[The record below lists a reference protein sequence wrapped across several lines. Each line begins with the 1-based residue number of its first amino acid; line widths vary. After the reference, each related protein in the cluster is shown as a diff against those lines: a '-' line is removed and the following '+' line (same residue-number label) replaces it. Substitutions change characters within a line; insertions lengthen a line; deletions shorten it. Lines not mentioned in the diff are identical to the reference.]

1 MKRYLA
7 VRTYRAISSRHIAL
21 LCCVFFACAAYAQS
35 VSPTS
40 TNQGRRALQAAP
52 FAKDTQRA
60 KETISVLMVSDIHF
74 DPFWDPAKVQQLA
87 AAPVSE
93 WNPILASA
101 PSTDRE
107 QRFAALLQTCHARG
121 ADTSYPLLESSL
133 KAMSNHASGA
143 KFVTMAGDLLSHAF
157 QCKYNTLF
165 PRSTPDGYKAFVEK
179 TMSFVIAELNSISAG
194 LPVYVALGNNDSDC
208 GDYRQDAD
216 GEFLAVTGKLVTDA
230 VPVVQRPD
238 ALETFAAGGYYSV
251 PLPAPIQNT
260 RLLVLNDLFMSSNY
274 STCAGK
280 ADPAAAD
287 AQLAWLQKQLDEA
300 RVRNQ
305 NVWVMGHIPPGI
317 DAYASM
323 ARMINPCGRASP
335 RMFLSSEKLADVL
348 TDNSDVVRLALFA
361 HTHMDEIR
369 LLRAEPAALY
379 PTAPGTP
386 MIDAKGFIA
395 EPRAVA
401 LKTIPSISPIDGN
414 NPAFTVAQVDPAT
427 ATLVDY
433 RVIAAA
439 DLTGSGQWTE
449 EYDYSRAYSEP
460 FYSASSVNQLLTRF
474 AADFNAQSKA
484 SQSYLR
490 NYLVGG
496 GASVLVPFW
505 PQYVCTLTHHT
516 AAEFGACA
524 CPTAH

>member
-7 VRTYRAISSRHIAL
+7 VRTHRAISSWHFAL

-35 VSPTS
+35 VPTTS
-40 TNQGRRALQAAP
+40 TNHGQLALQSAP
-52 FAKDTQRA
+52 SAKGTQRA
-60 KETISVLMVSDIHF
+60 KETIPALLVSDIHF

-87 AAPVSE
+87 AAPVSD
-93 WNPILASA
+93 WNPILAAAS
-101 PSTDRE
+101 SMDRE
-107 QRFAALLQTCHARG
+107 QRFTTLLQTCHARG

-133 KAMSNHASGA
+133 KAMRNHAAGA
-143 KFVTMAGDLLSHAF
+143 KFIILAGDLLSHAF

-179 TMSFVIAELNSISAG
+179 TMSFVIAELNGISPG

-208 GDYRQDAD
+208 GDYRMDAHS
-216 GEFLAVTGKLVTDA
+216 EFLAMTGKLITEA
-230 VPVVQRPD
+230 VPATQRPG
-238 ALETFAAGGYYSV
+238 ALKTFIAGGYYSV
-251 PLPAPIQNT
+251 PLPAPIQNA
-260 RLLVLNDLFMSSNY
+260 RLLVLNDIFMSSNY

-287 AQLAWLQKQLDEA
+287 AELAWLQQQLDEA

-323 ARMINPCGRASP
+323 ARMIDPCGRASP
-335 RMFLSSEKLADVL
+335 RMFLSSEKLTDVL
-348 TDNSDVVRLALFA
+348 TDNSDVVKLALFA

-369 LLRAEPAALY
+369 LLRAEPATRY
-379 PTAPGTP
+379 PTAPGIS
-386 MIDAKGFIA
+386 MIDARGFIS
-395 EPRAVA
+395 EPRVVA
-401 LKTIPSISPIDGN
+401 LKTVPSISPINGN
-414 NPAFTVAQVDPAT
+414 IPSFTVAQVDPAT

-439 DLTGSGQWTE
+439 DQTGSGQWSE
-449 EYDYSRAYSEP
+449 EYDYSRAYGEP
-460 FYSASSVNQLLTRF
+460 SYSASSVNQLLTRF
-474 AADFNAQSKA
+474 AEDFKVQSEA

-490 NYLVGG
+490 SYFVGG
-496 GASVLVPFW
+496 GASMLVPFW

-516 AAEFGACA
+516 AAAFGTCA
-524 CPTAH
+524 CSTAH